1 MVVGI
6 TFEIVVETLGDFADF
21 FGEVGDLLYQSL
33 VLLVDLCILL
43 VIFLLLVLHLLA
55 E

>member
-1 MVVGI
+1 MGVGI
-6 TFEIVVETLGDFADF
+6 KFEIVVDTLGDFAVF

-33 VLLVDLCILL
+33 VFLVDLCNLL
-43 VIFLLLVLHLLA
+43 AIFLLLVLHLLA